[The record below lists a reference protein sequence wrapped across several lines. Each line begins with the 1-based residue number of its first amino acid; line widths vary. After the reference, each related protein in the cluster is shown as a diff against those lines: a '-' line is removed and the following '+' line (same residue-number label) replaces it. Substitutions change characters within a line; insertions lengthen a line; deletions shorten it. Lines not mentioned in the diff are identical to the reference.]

1 MISLISVGI
10 RPNVFGTFATTEL
23 LHVSDMM
30 NLKLFRG

>member
-10 RPNVFGTFATTEL
+10 KPNVLGKFATTEL
-23 LHVSDMM
+23 FHVSGMM